1 MKVSEASPISIWQ
14 PELAG
19 GELAFV
25 RPPILPLGDH
35 YADRTSFLKHKK
47 AGTTRICFFGESVAT
62 GYLYAPGVSPA
73 KILEHLLTTTCTN
86 APFEV
91 IDLART
97 NETLDGLLATV
108 ESAAQ
113 LQPDVLIIF
122 GGNNWT
128 MLETP
133 ELSPYFPEVEARRL
147 FAQTLRK
154 DGMSG
159 LVQEANWR
167 VIQKATA
174 VFSRIEV
181 VAKKLGSK
189 VLLITP
195 EVNLAD
201 WENRQACPW
210 LPGSNTPE
218 WYQLF
223 DKAKKA
229 LQKEDWAQAI
239 QAAWGMEELDGSLCP
254 TTYRLLYHAFLSQGN
269 TALARQA
276 AQAEVD
282 SNRYVGLCFL
292 GAPQI
297 NSGFRKLQQK
307 IADQHQFA
315 RIDLPEIFEQ
325 YTGTCL
331 PGRRMFLDYCHLTLE
346 GMQVAMA
353 ATAMKVIQV
362 LNRPEKHLNWP
373 SLLKSTPEYPVSS
386 EADATAK
393 FGAAIHSAHRLLGIN
408 DSSEIL
414 QYWCNAALAASPGIQ
429 ETMLAFFA
437 SRTKRIPAVL
447 TATQH
452 QNFHSPYAL
461 MMQHGLKYS
470 HIDAPLLKVLEPLI
484 QIPQEMVQGLESGT
498 IDLVHPPFHLWAPV
512 ERFYPEAMQVKHL
525 TGQAFFRAAWPE
537 SSFAFLQVEKTAL
550 QVEITLRLPTIPGWE
565 GKRMGKVLIKI
576 DETPITKVGVNEKW
590 TKVVLPIKPIQSP
603 SFLLR
608 LSITWPPLPPRGS
621 EALEGA
627 IKRLELGQFADLHPV
642 FGEVFSLKIAT
653 NKANE

>member
-1 MKVSEASPISIWQ
+1 MNASEASPISIWQ
-14 PELAG
+14 PEFAG
-19 GELAFV
+19 DELAFV

-35 YADRTSFLKHKK
+35 YADRISFLKHKK

-62 GYLYAPGVSPA
+62 GYLYAPLVSPA
-73 KILEHLLTTTCTN
+73 KLLEHFLAATCTD

-108 ESAAQ
+108 ESTAQ
-113 LQPDVLIIF
+113 LQPDILIIF

-133 ELSPYFPEVEARRL
+133 ELSPYFPEIEARRL
-147 FAQTLRK
+147 FAQTLRT

-167 VIQKATA
+167 VIQKARA
-174 VFSRIEV
+174 VFSRIEAI
-181 VAKKLGSK
+181 AKTLGSR
-189 VLLITP
+189 VILITP

-210 LPGSNTPE
+210 LPGSGTTE
-218 WYQLF
+218 WYPLF
-223 DKAKKA
+223 EKAQKA
-229 LQKEDWAQAI
+229 LQKKNWAKAI
-239 QAAWGMEELDGSLCP
+239 QAAWDMEQLDGSLCP
-254 TTYRLLYHAFLSQGN
+254 TTYRLLYHAFLGQGD

-315 RIDLPEIFEQ
+315 RVDLSEIFERH
-325 YTGTCL
+325 TGSCL

-346 GMQVAMA
+346 GIQVAMA

-362 LNRPEKHLNWP
+362 LDRPEKHLEWS

-408 DSSEIL
+408 DSGEIL
-414 QYWCNAALAASPGIQ
+414 QHWCNAALAASPGIQ
-429 ETMLAFFA
+429 EAMLAFFA
-437 SRTKRIPAVL
+437 YRIKPMPAIL
-447 TATQH
+447 TSAQH
-452 QNFHSPYAL
+452 QNFHSPYVL
-461 MMQHGLKYS
+461 MMQHGLKYNY
-470 HIDAPLLKVLEPLI
+470 IDAPLLKVLEQLI
-484 QIPQEMVQGLESGT
+484 QIPQEMVQAFESRP
-498 IDLVHPPFHLWAPV
+498 IDLAHPPFYLWAPV
-512 ERFYPEAMQVKHL
+512 ERFYPEAMQVQHL
-525 TGQAFFRAAWPE
+525 PGQAFFRAAWPE
-537 SSFAFLQVEKTAL
+537 SSFALLHARGLSLQLEM
-550 QVEITLRLPTIPGWE
+550 ILRLPTIPGWI
-565 GKRMGKVLIKI
+565 GKRQNKLKIKI
-576 DETPITKVGVNEKW
+576 DGRAVATVSVDEKW
-590 TKVVLPIKPIQSP
+590 TKVVLPIGPIYSSSQI
-603 SFLLR
+603 LQ
-608 LSITWPPLPPRGS
+608 LSLAWPPLPPCGS
-621 EALEGA
+621 EAIEGA
-627 IKRLELGQFADLHPV
+627 IKRLEQGQIADLHPI
-642 FGEVFSLKIAT
+642 FGEVFSLQLGLRQA
-653 NKANE
+653 